1 MPSRPRGWTLQGFLE
16 PGNDKGESVNPE
28 FLKTLLGDLVKV
40 KALLKAGKTI
50 DAYIYLL
57 DLENSTE
64 QVLARLGVKK
74 VEE

>member
-1 MPSRPRGWTLQGFLE
+1 
-16 PGNDKGESVNPE
+16 VNPE

-40 KALLKAGKTI
+40 KSLLKAGKTI

-74 VEE
+74 AEEE